1 MKGTGGSLDHSL
13 YFCFCLKIAIM
24 KVTKKE
30 RIFRGRTEGEE
41 EGEGAGEE
49 VERKKK
55 GRVRGKRGG
64 IEEGRKAG
72 RKGVGKECQKTNQ

>member
-41 EGEGAGEE
+41 EGEGGGGGGREGS
-49 VERKKK
+49 RKK
-55 GRVRGKRGG
+55 
-64 IEEGRKAG
+64 EEREGEREAG
-72 RKGVGKECQKTNQ
+72 RY